1 MQFTFIV
8 TIIQALSD
16 FTEEIKVIGVA
27 QHAHLLGAAIT
38 TRQFRN
44 GVELEPIID
53 DPYYDFNYQS
63 IRPVRNH
70 RTIKPV
76 SIVRLRTRVDHR

>member
-1 MQFTFIV
+1 M
-8 TIIQALSD
+8 
-16 FTEEIKVIGVA
+16 A

-76 SIVRLRTRVDHR
+76 SKIRFLRLTK